1 MPIGG
6 AIDAREYR
14 NAFSFELVRQINRL
28 YYPLQLLYICASVLR
43 NTSIKL
49 MEDDVILYFSIGDL
63 KHLTS
68 YKKIVR
74 SFARKLQQRQLE
86 QVVDLFWVWSDE
98 KNGSRNGEQLRVHPR
113 AISTST
119 ELSRLL

>member
-1 MPIGG
+1 MPVSTEMLFPSKWFNKSTDFI
-6 AIDAREYR
+6 ILC
-14 NAFSFELVRQINRL
+14 NCF
-28 YYPLQLLYICASVLR
+28 ICASVLR